1 MVRPLPLRASA
12 LVTLALSLS
21 FTPAAAAESSGT
33 SAPVPVHLA
42 KTVSPDD
49 ARLIAATVAP
59 VSRATVS
66 TRMAATAERVLTSE
80 GARVKRGQLLVVLS
94 ADDVR
99 AQLASAT
106 TALTNATVY
115 ERRISELVAA
125 HAATP
130 VELEGAQAQRA
141 QAAAAVAATKANL
154 GYTQLRAPFDGTV
167 QARRVN
173 VGDFVGPGQPLVD
186 IEGADLELQATLS
199 EDEAAGLAI
208 GQRIKFQVGEQ
219 HGEAVLTALTP
230 GGDALSHRRTLRAK
244 ISRGPTD
251 LRSGTFARI
260 AVPGAAAAKTL
271 RVPQSAIVQRGDLTG
286 VFIAD
291 NGRAHLRWLSVG
303 DQLGTDVLVRAG
315 LAAGE
320 AVIDNPGTLQDEQA
334 IEIAS
339 GVRQ

>member
-1 MVRPLPLRASA
+1 LRAST

-21 FTPAAAAESSGT
+21 FAAAAAAESSGT
-33 SAPVPVHLA
+33 STPVPVHLA
-42 KTVSPDD
+42 RTVSPDD

-80 GARVKRGQLLVVLS
+80 GAKVKRGQLLVVLS

-99 AQLASAT
+99 AQLAAAT

-115 ERRISELVAA
+115 ERRISDLVAA

-141 QAAAAVAATKANL
+141 QAVAAVAATKANL

-199 EDEAAGLAI
+199 EDEATGLAI
-208 GQRIKFQVGEQ
+208 GQRIKFQAGEQ

-244 ISRGPTD
+244 ITRGPTD

-260 AVPGAAAAKTL
+260 AVPGAAAAAAKTL

-291 NGRAHLRWLSVG
+291 NGRAHLRWLSMG

-339 GVRQ
+339 GARQ